1 MIFQFTWGWSFSI
14 WKVLRIRLAFMQSIF
29 LLISDT
35 QGILWLCELII
46 LFIPIVLNLLFF
58 ELLLLGVISTLEAY
72 RSFFPKFR
80 AELCLKQCIS
90 WRKRSGW
97 RHEFLRHIN
106 EIWLNLFIS
115 CVSITELSCGYIS
128 TFFIVILIVIRRLNI
143 NIMLHAFL

>member
-46 LFIPIVLNLLFF
+46 LFIPVVLNLLFF
-58 ELLLLGVISTLEAY
+58 ELLLLGVICTLEAY
-72 RSFFPKFR
+72 RSLFPKFR

-97 RHEFLRHIN
+97 CHEFLRHIN
-106 EIWLNLFIS
+106 EICSTCLSVASRLQSYPAATFLPFLSSFWLS
-115 CVSITELSCGYIS
+115 
-128 TFFIVILIVIRRLNI
+128 
-143 NIMLHAFL
+143 